1 MSVNT
6 AVQPPSFEGEAAVQL
21 RDLGMTFGKG
31 PHLVTALRGVSAMV
45 PAGRIT
51 GLVGPDAAGKTTLMR
66 ILAGLMRPT
75 SGEALVF
82 GKAPEKLVGES
93 ANSIGYMPQRFGLYE
108 DISVMGN
115 LSLHASLRGLEGQ
128 ARQELF
134 ARLLEFTSL
143 APFTDRLAGRLSGGM
158 KQKLG
163 IACAL
168 LGSPRL
174 LLLDEPGVGVDPQS
188 RRELWR
194 MVQDLSRDGMT
205 VIWATAYLDEAEHC
219 PQVVVLDKG
228 GVLYSGTPQEF
239 TSRAQD
245 RVFLLKTPAGAHRHE
260 LANWS
265 MRPGIEDA
273 LVQGSRIRLV
283 LARDAPPEL
292 RREVREKGG
301 EPVPPRFEDA
311 YMSAVGGIN
320 QKPSPYGKLY
330 AINGSGTSGANGVPG
345 SAHSPGAGADPS
357 GAGEN
362 PSDAKSGAASPSGI
376 LSGSAGAA
384 SGPAGAPSGSAP
396 GARGDAP
403 AESQP
408 SPSIEAKSL
417 TKKFGDF
424 TAAHDISFSVRPG
437 EIFGLLGPNGAGKST
452 TFRMLCGL
460 SRPTSGQCAVDGM
473 DLLTAGSNAR
483 ARLGYMA
490 QKFSLYPDI
499 PVTENIKVFAELYG
513 LNRQRRDELLPILAE
528 ALELQDFLHSRT
540 ADLPL
545 GQKQRL
551 ALLCATLH
559 EPPVLFLDEPT
570 SGVDART
577 RRDFWKHISA
587 MTTAGAAVLV
597 TTHFME
603 EAEYCDRIALIYRG
617 AMIHMGTPDELKTSC
632 KTVEDP
638 TLEEAFIASIEEYDR
653 QHPQ

>member
-1 MSVNT
+1 MSVAT
-6 AVQPPSFEGEAAVQL
+6 AVQNPSSEGEAAVQL

-31 PHLVTALRGVSAMV
+31 THLVTALSGVSATV

-66 ILAGLMRPT
+66 ILAGLMLPT
-75 SGEALVF
+75 SGEVRVF
-82 GKAPEKLVGES
+82 GKAPGKLLSES

-108 DISVMGN
+108 DITVMGN
-115 LSLHASLRGLEGQ
+115 LRLHASLRGLEGQ

-134 ARLLEFTSL
+134 DRLLEFTSL

-205 VIWATAYLDEAEHC
+205 VIWATAYLDEAERC

-228 GVLYSGTPQEF
+228 GVLYSGAPQEF
-239 TSRAQD
+239 TDRARD
-245 RVFLLKTPAGAHRHE
+245 RVFLLKTPAGAHRRE
-260 LANWS
+260 LAIWS

-283 LARDAPPEL
+283 LARDASPEL
-292 RREVREKGG
+292 GRDVREKGG
-301 EPVPPRFEDA
+301 EPVSPRFEDA

-320 QKPSPYGKLY
+320 QNPSPYGRLY
-330 AINGSGTSGANGVPG
+330 AINGSGASGVSGVPG
-345 SAHSPGAGADPS
+345 PADSSGAGAGVP
-357 GAGEN
+357 GAEPG
-362 PSDAKSGAASPSGI
+362 PAH
-376 LSGSAGAA
+376 SAGAQ
-384 SGPAGAPSGSAP
+384 SCSAGALAGSAP
-396 GARGDAP
+396 GVKGNAP

-408 SPSIEAKSL
+408 APSIEASSL

-424 TAAHDISFSVRPG
+424 TAARDISFSVRPG

-460 SRPTSGQCAVDGM
+460 SRPTSGQCAVAGM

-499 PVTENIKVFAELYG
+499 PVTENIKIFAELYG
-513 LNRQRRDELLPILAE
+513 LSRQRRDELLPVLAG

-617 AMIHMGTPDELKTSC
+617 AMIHMGTPDELKASC